1 MSSEPETRTVMVGR
15 QLVPGGFGVGYD
27 GASSQTAIPWC
38 TTHDRMMDD
47 ELARQRWCYEA
58 GSDEQPC
65 VVSMGGPDHLWW
77 KDTE

>member
-1 MSSEPETRTVMVGR
+1 MTSETKVVGLAPIRIHR
-15 QLVPGGFGVGYD
+15 QEP
-27 GASSQTAIPWC
+27 IPWC

-65 VVSMGGPDHLWW
+65 VVSMGGPDHKWW